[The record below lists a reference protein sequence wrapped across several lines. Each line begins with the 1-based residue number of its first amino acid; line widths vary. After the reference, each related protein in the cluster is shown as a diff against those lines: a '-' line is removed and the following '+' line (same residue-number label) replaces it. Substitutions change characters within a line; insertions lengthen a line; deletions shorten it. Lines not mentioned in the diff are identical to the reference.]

1 MASAIRCRSRR
12 TGRLDMRWSIH
23 RLCSGVLSVRAYFKA
38 GFHSV
43 QACNPPHLIFIVA
56 AFWKYLFGNHGVNPE
71 LYKAKFGR
79 RGLFWRLLRRFER
92 MTFAM
97 ADMSLAT
104 NDTFKAIAVER
115 EGMAADDVYVVRSI
129 PNVMKLKRLAPSPEL
144 RNGRACVIGHV
155 GITGAQDGVDL
166 FIDVMAELVNVQG
179 RQDIQ
184 AVIVG
189 SGTKL
194 AACAGGRAARRGGG
208 RVTSL
213 SRPTRRGGAH

>member
-43 QACNPPHLIFIVA
+43 QACNPPDLIFIVA
-56 AFWKYLFGNHGVNPE
+56 AFWKYLFGKPFIFDNHGINPE

-97 ADMSLAT
+97 ADVAAAT
-104 NDTFKAIAVER
+104 
-115 EGMAADDVYVVRSI
+115 
-129 PNVMKLKRLAPSPEL
+129 
-144 RNGRACVIGHV
+144 
-155 GITGAQDGVDL
+155 
-166 FIDVMAELVNVQG
+166 
-179 RQDIQ
+179 
-184 AVIVG
+184 
-189 SGTKL
+189 
-194 AACAGGRAARRGGG
+194 
-208 RVTSL
+208 
-213 SRPTRRGGAH
+213 